1 MAHRRGKKKGKGKV
15 KKRGNGGGGGRAAN
29 GGGGNNNNGGFGG
42 GNGGNG
48 AFGGGG
54 FGGNGGAAGGNGFGG
69 GGYNNGGG
77 GGNHHRSNNYRGN
90 HGNGINGRHRN
101 SRHGNSNNNN
111 NNNNRSRSSRNPK
124 GPPQDVRKLNA
135 GRMGHCPAPQNP
147 QEIVAAIEQFAVR
160 AVWFDEASNQVVT
173 AGADAKVRFWNLQG
187 AQTKEVAVR
196 GKVWSLH
203 MVPPFLFVGQEVATG
218 QPAPGDKQGL
228 IQAFNTTSAQNW
240 ELKMNPQTP
249 FSHGTRVS
257 CMVAK
262 GQFLFSGGGMFPNE
276 PATPDNAIRVWQLQ
290 PQTQQFAVA
299 KTMNGHESSIKSMAL
314 TSDGAWLVSGD
325 MSGTICTW
333 SSANGNPGNMTRQA
347 HTGNM
352 PFVMSVLPF
361 SGNTLL
367 TASYVHHGNLVCG
380 FCVWTSSFPNSDQR
394 IFSFRNMF
402 CISLLLYYV
411 PSYAPPP
418 PPLSLLLLSSAP
430 LQTGMAPARS
440 KCGSITRRARSSPR
454 PGSAR

>member
-1 MAHRRGKKKGKGKV
+1 MERPAL
-15 KKRGNGGGGGRAAN
+15 KRLLVDI
-29 GGGGNNNNGGFGG
+29 
-42 GNGGNG
+42 
-48 AFGGGG
+48 
-54 FGGNGGAAGGNGFGG
+54 AAGKIDVIVV
-69 GGYNNGGG
+69 YKIDRLT
-77 GGNHHRSNNYRGN
+77 RSLA
-90 HGNGINGRHRN
+90 
-101 SRHGNSNNNN
+101 
-111 NNNNRSRSSRNPK
+111 
-124 GPPQDVRKLNA
+124 DFA
-135 GRMGHCPAPQNP
+135 RMV
-147 QEIVAAIEQFAVR
+147 EL
-160 AVWFDEASNQVVT
+160 FDQHEVSFVSVT
-173 AGADAKVRFWNLQG
+173 
-187 AQTKEVAVR
+187 
-196 GKVWSLH
+196 
-203 MVPPFLFVGQEVATG
+203 
-218 QPAPGDKQGL
+218 
-228 IQAFNTTSAQNW
+228 QAFNTTSAQNW

-418 PPLSLLLLSSAP
+418 PLSLFS
-430 LQTGMAPARS
+430 
-440 KCGSITRRARSSPR
+440 SSPPLPSKQVWHR
-454 PGSAR
+454 RGQSVAA